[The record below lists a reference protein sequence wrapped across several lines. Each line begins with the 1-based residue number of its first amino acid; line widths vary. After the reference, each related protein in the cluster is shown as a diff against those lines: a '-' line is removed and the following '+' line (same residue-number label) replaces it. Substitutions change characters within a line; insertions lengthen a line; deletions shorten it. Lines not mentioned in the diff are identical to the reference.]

1 MALNL
6 NPEIALRLRKARHRL
21 AGTMPN
27 TSRDEGR
34 PEAARPEGVRPEGAE
49 PKSSVYGERERLVED
64 IDQILDDSIMKQN
77 QRAVAAHL
85 DDDYYVRSLTPG
97 MFVPFATAAHGTA
110 GQSAGLGKWPT
121 SDYPDGVSSYAVA
134 AFRRPKFWVS
144 GKIEVTIYYTSQT
157 AGTANFSILL
167 ALGAVPQ
174 PGNLSNTGVTTLV
187 AATVAA
193 AGPTAADDEKVV
205 STYTTTSLNPSMR
218 RIFVRVGRDGAGDA
232 NNSILQVTEV
242 VLRHIPAQQEVDV
255 R

>member
-21 AGTMPN
+21 ASTMPN

-34 PEAARPEGVRPEGAE
+34 SAE
-49 PKSSVYGERERLVED
+49 RTESKPPAYLEGERERLVED
-64 IDQILDDSIMKQN
+64 IDQILDDSILKQN
-77 QRAVAAHL
+77 QRAIAAHL

-121 SDYPDGVSSYAVA
+121 IDYPDGASSYAVA

-167 ALGAVPQ
+167 SVGTVPQ
-174 PGNLSNTGVTTLV
+174 PGNLSNTGITTLV
-187 AATVAA
+187 TTTIAT

-218 RIFVRVGRDGAGDA
+218 RVFVRIGRDGAADA
-232 NNSILQVTEV
+232 NNSVLQVTEV